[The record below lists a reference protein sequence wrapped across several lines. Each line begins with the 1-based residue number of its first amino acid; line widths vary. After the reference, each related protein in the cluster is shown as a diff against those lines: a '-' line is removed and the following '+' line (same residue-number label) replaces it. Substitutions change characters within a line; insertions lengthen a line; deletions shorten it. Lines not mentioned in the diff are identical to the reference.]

1 MVDSKEN
8 YKCDLGV
15 KGLKFDSGL
24 IYCWERFNASHSKWL
39 KRLNQSKVLK
49 MHVIIFSFKNK

>member
-15 KGLKFDSGL
+15 KGLKFDSGV
-24 IYCWERFNASHSKWL
+24 IYCWERF
-39 KRLNQSKVLK
+39 KRVKEVKPKQSPE